1 MPAKIIKNI
10 ITLTEIILHWIII
23 FSFALGL
30 RGEAMG
36 PTFNNA
42 CIKIKEET
50 TIKPYETVTKSGK
63 IIVVIRNRKSV
74 EIKHIK

>member
-10 ITLTEIILHWIII
+10 ITLTEIILHWIIV

-36 PTFNNA
+36 PTFNNV
-42 CIKIKEET
+42 CKNILC
-50 TIKPYETVTKSGK
+50 
-63 IIVVIRNRKSV
+63 
-74 EIKHIK
+74 H

>member
-1 MPAKIIKNI
+1 
-10 ITLTEIILHWIII
+10 
-23 FSFALGL
+23 
-30 RGEAMG
+30 MG

-50 TIKPYETVTKSGK
+50 TIEPYETVTKSGK

>member
-10 ITLTEIILHWIII
+10 ITLTEIILHWIIV

-42 CIKIKEET
+42 LEE
-50 TIKPYETVTKSGK
+50 SGLFGLWSWRGFF
-63 IIVVIRNRKSV
+63 I
-74 EIKHIK
+74 

>member
-10 ITLTEIILHWIII
+10 ITLTEIILHWIIV

-36 PTFNNA
+36 PTFKNV

-50 TIKPYETVTKSGK
+50 TIEP
-63 IIVVIRNRKSV
+63 
-74 EIKHIK
+74 